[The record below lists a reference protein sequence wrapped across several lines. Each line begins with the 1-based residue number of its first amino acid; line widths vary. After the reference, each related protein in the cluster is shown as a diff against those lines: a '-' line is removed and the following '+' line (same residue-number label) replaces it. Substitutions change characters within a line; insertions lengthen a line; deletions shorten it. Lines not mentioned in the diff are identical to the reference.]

1 MVNMETAET
10 ADNDIGNEEDRI
22 KEVWSHNLE
31 EEFKNICRVV
41 QVLRSYYRVIRD
53 RMGYCW
59 QVLGLHKFFLLL
71 TTYLIHH
78 LFLSPIE

>member
-10 ADNDIGNEEDRI
+10 ADNDIGNQEDRI

-41 QVLRSYYRVIRD
+41 QVLLGDTRWIR
-53 RMGYCW
+53 
-59 QVLGLHKFFLLL
+59 LLL
-71 TTYLIHH
+71 ASFRTKEHWDIMYIKYTML
-78 LFLSPIE
+78 

>member
-41 QVLRSYYRVIRD
+41 QVLQGDTRWI
-53 RMGYCW
+53 G
-59 QVLGLHKFFLLL
+59 
-71 TTYLIHH
+71 
-78 LFLSPIE
+78 P

>member
-41 QVLRSYYRVIRD
+41 QVLQGDTRWI
-53 RMGYCW
+53 G
-59 QVLGLHKFFLLL
+59 LLL
-71 TTYLIHH
+71 ANFRINDFGTSCVSSKSCSIITR
-78 LFLSPIE
+78 S

>member
-22 KEVWSHNLE
+22 KEVWNHNLE

-53 RMGYCW
+53 GMGYCW
-59 QVLGLHKFFLLL
+59 HVAGQ
-71 TTYLIHH
+71 
-78 LFLSPIE
+78 

>member
-22 KEVWSHNLE
+22 KEVWNHNLE

-41 QVLRSYYRVIRD
+41 QVLRNYYRVIRD
-53 RMGYCW
+53 GMGYCW
-59 QVLGLHKFFLLL
+59 HAAQ
-71 TTYLIHH
+71 
-78 LFLSPIE
+78 

>member
-41 QVLRSYYRVIRD
+41 QVLRSYYRVVRD

-59 QVLGLHKFFLLL
+59 QVLGLHIHYKVLNLFPLL
-71 TTYLIHH
+71 T
-78 LFLSPIE
+78 